1 MVLMP
6 DEKTWEKEGVR
17 ITYLCF
23 DTMFSLK
30 VQTIMR
36 KKYLYPSPT
45 PENPDQHIVPTP
57 VFMFYMAMPL
67 IMSVELEDGAKS
79 WGKKLKQAV
88 ESPEWLSDP
97 VADFIRFERRLP
109 SNILMDCYDGYKET
123 REKAF
128 LAPDELRGGEPKPP
142 TPDPET
148 GGVNE
153 DAQNF
158 TNSNSPTGGAPLKI
172 MPSQKQ
178 GAPSVSSRR
187 KAK

>member
-45 PENPDQHIVPTP
+45 PENPDQHTVPTP
-57 VFMFYMAMPL
+57 VYMFYMAMPL
-67 IMSVELEDGAKS
+67 IMSVELVDGAAG
-79 WGKKLKQAV
+79 WGEKLKQAV

-97 VADFIRFERRLP
+97 VADFIRFERRMP
-109 SNILMDCYDGYKET
+109 TNILMDCYDGYKET

-128 LAPDELRGGEPKPP
+128 VAPVELQTPEPLPP
-142 TPDPET
+142 MPDPET
-148 GGVNE
+148 GVVSE

-158 TNSNSPTGGAPLKI
+158 TSSATPNGGTPLTL
-172 MPSQKQ
+172 MPSQKRE
-178 GAPSVSSRR
+178 APSVSSRR